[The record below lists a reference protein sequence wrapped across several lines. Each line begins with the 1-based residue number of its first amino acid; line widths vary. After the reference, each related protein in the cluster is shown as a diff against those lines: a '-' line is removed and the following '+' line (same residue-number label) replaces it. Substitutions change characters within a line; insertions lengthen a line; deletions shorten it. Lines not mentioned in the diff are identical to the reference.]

1 MITTAQLFNYRIK
14 EFLQFV
20 HNALMIVNQH
30 SPDKLRVKAQYQAL
44 NKLYRQLERAYK
56 QNTDQTLTQELRRL
70 DAARDQAVVCLRM
83 ISEGYTRH
91 HRAAHRLA
99 GQQILDCIDK
109 YGARLYNL
117 NHNAE
122 TVALK
127 KIVADLRADPTGPE
141 ALQLLHLED
150 TVDEMQQANQEFERQ
165 FVRHLQLAK
174 LAEGPR
180 MRDLVK
186 QTAEAYRTLVEHV
199 AAHALLSPSSEY
211 TLFGHHFNENVE
223 HFNQIVARRRPTP
236 EAPANEPTAFPAE
249 AEETAKYL
257 L

>member
-1 MITTAQLFNYRIK
+1 MITTAHLFNYRIK
-14 EFLQFV
+14 EFLQFM
-20 HNALMIVNQH
+20 HNALMIVRQH
-30 SPDKLRVKAQYQAL
+30 DPDKLRVKAQYQAL
-44 NKLYRQLERAYK
+44 NNRYRQLESTYQRG
-56 QNTDQTLTQELRRL
+56 TDYALTQELRRL
-70 DAARDQAVVCLRM
+70 DTARDQAIVCLRT
-83 ISEGYTRH
+83 ISDGYTRH
-91 HRAAHRLA
+91 HRASHRLA

-109 YGARLYNL
+109 YGTRLYNL

-127 KIVADLRADPTGPE
+127 KIVADLRSDPTGPE

-199 AAHALLSPSSEY
+199 AAHALLAPSSEY

-223 HFNQIVARRRPTP
+223 HFNQIVARRRQVPVD
-236 EAPANEPTAFPAE
+236 EPTDSFAE
-249 AEETAKYL
+249 VGETVEEE
-257 L
+257 

>member
-44 NKLYRQLERAYK
+44 SNRYRQLESTYQRDA
-56 QNTDQTLTQELRRL
+56 DHALTQELRRL

-91 HRAAHRLA
+91 HRASHRLA

-109 YGARLYNL
+109 YGTRLYNL

-127 KIVADLRADPTGPE
+127 KIVADLRADSTGPE

-150 TVDEMQQANQEFERQ
+150 TVDEMQRANQEFERQ

-199 AAHALLSPSSEY
+199 AAHALLAPSSEY
-211 TLFGHHFNENVE
+211 TLFVHHFNENVE

-236 EAPANEPTAFPAE
+236 EPPADEPTASTVE
-249 AEETAKYL
+249 AEETVGE
-257 L
+257 